1 MSRVIEGFEALMVL
15 ALAVVFGDAVGQLR
29 EKSKNVTAYMY
40 RGSRVALVSAAA
52 LVLIKYT
59 SDKVV
64 GFMFDRW
71 HLLAY
76 TVIVVVTA
84 GLSFWFRKTRT
95 SVPLVWAAIILA
107 SGTGIVLH
115 LFW

>member
-1 MSRVIEGFEALMVL
+1 MSRLIEGFEALMVL
-15 ALAVVFGDAVGQLR
+15 ALAVVFGGVASQLR
-29 EKSKNVTAYMY
+29 EKSKNVTAYM
-40 RGSRVALVSAAA
+40 RRSSHIALVAAAA

-76 TVIVVVTA
+76 AIIVVVAA
-84 GLSFWFRKTRT
+84 GLSFWFRKTQK
-95 SVPLVWAAIILA
+95 SIPLVWAVIGLA
-107 SGTGIVLH
+107 SGTGVVLH